1 MKQTT
6 RVWQIIGAVISIAS
20 LAWGIWSY
28 VDKKTEA
35 ATSAATIIRQAQ
47 RIYDLQGQI
56 TAANKLVKTYQI
68 EIDSLTKV
76 SQDRLKASLQHK
88 QTADRLRVEIEK
100 LKSEQ
105 NEITL
110 PVDDAGHIE
119 LFLDWTSPGRE
130 H

>member
-6 RVWQIIGAVISIAS
+6 RFWQVVGAIISIAS

-47 RIYDLQGQI
+47 RIMDLQGQI
-56 TAANKLVKTYQI
+56 TAANKLIQTYQV

-76 SQDRLKASLQHK
+76 SQDRLKTSLQHK
-88 QTADRLRVEIEK
+88 QTADALKVEIEK
-100 LKSEQ
+100 LKSKQ

-110 PVDDAGHIE
+110 PIDDAGHIE
-119 LFLDWTSPGRE
+119 LFLKWSNPDRK